1 MQASILSAALISG
14 ERFYAIHWPL
24 KHRILS
30 TRENCITISIAW
42 EVAFVVSAILFF
54 LSFFVSI
61 RAFLH
66 FWLPYTLALMFV
78 MFGCNFSIWRKFRR
92 GRTLP
97 MQQKRGS
104 QNQRLVKTLLLI
116 SFLALL
122 SWIHSNFQGVVL
134 TPKLELKF

>member
-30 TRENCITISIAW
+30 TRKYYIAISITWA
-42 EVAFVVSAILFF
+42 VAFVVSAILSF

-61 RAFLH
+61 KVFLQ
-66 FWLPYTLALMFV
+66 FWLSYTLELMFI

-92 GRTLP
+92 GRTVP
-97 MQQKRGS
+97 MQQNRGS
-104 QNQRLVKTLLLI
+104 QNQRLVKTLLSI

-122 SWIHSNFQGVVL
+122 SWIPLIIMNTIRF
-134 TPKLELKF
+134 